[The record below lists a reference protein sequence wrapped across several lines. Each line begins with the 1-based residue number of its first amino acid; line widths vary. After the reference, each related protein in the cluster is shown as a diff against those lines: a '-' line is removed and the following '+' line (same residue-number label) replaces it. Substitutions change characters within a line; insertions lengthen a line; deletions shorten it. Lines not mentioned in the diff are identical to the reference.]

1 MCLEIVVNFPWELA
15 MDDTMESNEVAK
27 DNLPG
32 SSFPLN
38 SWTSDLKVANP
49 SSICMFMFGGC
60 GGLGFSMPWCDCVGF
75 SFFQGSIVIFSSAI

>member
-60 GGLGFSMPWCDCVGF
+60 GFL
-75 SFFQGSIVIFSSAI
+75 